1 MARSMSISV
10 SDWVFEQIRHSK
22 PKEISRSEFIE
33 ELIRFSLQN
42 RFSLQYKKE
51 VNNIG
56 REN

>member
-33 ELIRFSLQN
+33 ELIRFSLQ
-42 RFSLQYKKE
+42 YKKE